1 MAVQYEDPDWC
12 EQHRLRLDYSY
23 VMEDT
28 IGTPVGVSRR
38 ELADA
43 ATRLAAIDARVRAEH
58 QSGVLGFMDLPTA
71 MTAAVPRL
79 VETADRLAAAGD
91 AHVVLGIGGSYLGA
105 RALFEALAH
114 PYHNELPREER
125 QGRPRLYFAG
135 NGMDTDSLRGLL
147 DRLPTR
153 PGADPGGR
161 FTLNVISK
169 SGETLETALAFRLL
183 RRQAERVWGGETR
196 ETIVATTDAARGR
209 LRDLATAAGYE
220 SFEIPDNVGGRYSV
234 LTAVGLLPAAV
245 VGIDI
250 AELLAGARYMAG
262 LCAASDPYLNPAYLL
277 AMLHTLMYRQKGR
290 TISVFAAWSP
300 RLEAVGLWY
309 DQLLAESLGK
319 DGIGPTPLTVVNSR
333 ELHSRGQQ
341 HQEGAHDK
349 LITNVVVAEPSH
361 EHVVLPEVPGDADG
375 LNYLAGRTLHDGQQA
390 AIEATAFA
398 YRRAGRPTL
407 DITLPTVRPFTVG
420 QLIYLLEL
428 TTVVEGWLLGVN
440 PLDQPGVEAYKN
452 FMFGLLERP
461 DAPQFA
467 RYRAALTAAGPRPG
481 EFRW

>member
-1 MAVQYEDPDWC
+1 MAAPYEDPDWR
-12 EQHRLRLDYSY
+12 EQHRLRIDYSY

-28 IGTPVGVSRR
+28 IGTPAGVSRR

-43 ATRLAAIDARVRAEH
+43 ATRMAAVDARARAEH
-58 QSGVLGFMDLPTA
+58 EAGALGFMDLPKTMLA
-71 MTAAVPRL
+71 DLPRL

-91 AHVVLGIGGSYLGA
+91 SHVVLGIGGSYLGA

-114 PYHNELPREER
+114 PYHNELPPTERE
-125 QGRPRLYFAG
+125 GHPRLYFAG
-135 NGMDTDSLRGLL
+135 NGLDTDALQGLL
-147 DRLPTR
+147 DRLPAVPST
-153 PGADPGGR
+153 GALGR
-161 FTLNVISK
+161 MTLNVISK

-183 RRQAERVWGGETR
+183 RQRVERVWGADAKQA
-196 ETIVATTDAARGR
+196 IVATTDAARGR
-209 LRDLATAAGYE
+209 LRDLAAAAGYE
-220 SFEIPDNVGGRYSV
+220 TFEIPDNVGGRYSV
-234 LTAVGLLPAAV
+234 LTAVGLLPAAI
-245 VGIDI
+245 VGIDV

-262 LCAASDPYLNPAYLL
+262 LCEASDPYLNPAYLL
-277 AMLHTLMYRQKGR
+277 AVLHTLMYQEKGR
-290 TISVFAAWSP
+290 TISVFSAWSP
-300 RLEAVGLWY
+300 GLEAIGLWY

-349 LITNVVVAEPSH
+349 LISNVVVAIPGREQ
-361 EHVVLPEVPGDADG
+361 VVLPDVPGDADG

-407 DITLPTVRPFTVG
+407 DIALPEVRPFTVG
-420 QLIYLLEL
+420 QLVYLLEL
-428 TTVVEGWLLGVN
+428 TTVVEGWLLGIN

-467 RYRAALTAAGPRPG
+467 RYRAALTAAGPRLG

>member
-1 MAVQYEDPDWC
+1 M
-12 EQHRLRLDYSY
+12 
-23 VMEDT
+23 
-28 IGTPVGVSRR
+28 
-38 ELADA
+38 
-43 ATRLAAIDARVRAEH
+43 
-58 QSGVLGFMDLPTA
+58 
-71 MTAAVPRL
+71 
-79 VETADRLAAAGD
+79 
-91 AHVVLGIGGSYLGA
+91 
-105 RALFEALAH
+105 
-114 PYHNELPREER
+114 
-125 QGRPRLYFAG
+125 
-135 NGMDTDSLRGLL
+135 
-147 DRLPTR
+147 
-153 PGADPGGR
+153 
-161 FTLNVISK
+161 
-169 SGETLETALAFRLL
+169 ETALALRLL
-183 RRQAERVWGGETR
+183 RQRAEWVWGADARQA
-196 ETIVATTDAARGR
+196 IVATTDAARGR

-250 AELLAGARYMAG
+250 NELLAGARYMAG
-262 LCAASDPYLNPAYLL
+262 LCAADDPFQNPAYLL
-277 AMLHTLMYRQKGR
+277 AMLHTLLYRQKGR

-300 RLEAVGLWY
+300 RLEALGLWY

-319 DGIGPTPLTVVNSR
+319 DGVGPTPLTVVNSR

-349 LITNVVVAEPSH
+349 LITNVVVAEPSR
-361 EHVVLPEVPGDADG
+361 EHVTLPEVPGDADG
-375 LNYLAGRTLHDGQQA
+375 LNYLAGRTLHDGQEA

-428 TTVVEGWLLGVN
+428 ATVVEGWLLGVN